1 LNRRSRDGGMK
12 FLRAIFSAWTW
23 RMAWRD
29 SRASRRK
36 LLLFSSSIIIGIA
49 ALVAISSFGQNLR
62 ATIDVQAKSLLGA
75 DLVVAS
81 RDPFTPEMESLFASI
96 GGEQARE
103 VIFSSMAYFPK
114 TAGTRLVQVR
124 ALGPGFPFYGQFE
137 TEPRAAATNF
147 LAGSALVEETL
158 LFQFES
164 AAGDSVK
171 IGNLTLPIAGALRKV
186 PGENAVFSTIAP
198 RVYIPLDKLDAT
210 QLVSEDSLARFKV
223 FFKLPESADIDAL
236 VSRIRPRL
244 EKLRLTVDTVEERK
258 ASLGRT
264 LENLNR
270 FLSLGA
276 LIALLLG
283 AIGIASAIHVHV
295 KQKTSSVAVL
305 RCLGCSVAQTFS
317 VYLAQAI
324 ALGLLGAIAGCGLGL
339 AVQFMLPNVVADFLP
354 FAVQLQIAW
363 GPVLQA
369 VAAGFAVCLIFGL
382 LPLMSVRRVSPLAVL
397 RSFYEPAS
405 PWRDPGQWLVLAA
418 ASAGLLLLARYQAGR
433 WTLAFGFAGALAA
446 AFLLL
451 TILAQILRFVLRKII
466 SPAWPFAWR
475 QGMANLYRPQNRTLL
490 LLLSLG
496 LGVFLVLTLY
506 RTNQIL
512 SGGLIP
518 SDRASQPNAALFD
531 IQPDQ
536 VEAVKEI
543 LGSKKL
549 PLIADVPIVTMRL
562 SSVKRVPVRTLLRDS
577 ERGIPRWVLRR
588 EYRSTYRDSL
598 DSSETLVK
606 GSWPARRTNQNFI
619 PISIEQGIADDLQ
632 VGLNDELVF
641 DLQGVMLTN
650 RIVSIRKV
658 DWRRV
663 QPNFFIVFPSG
674 VLEDA
679 PGFHII
685 TTRVESR
692 EQSAD
697 MQRTVVKALPNISI
711 IDLTLVLDTIDTIL
725 SKVAFVIRFMAG
737 FTVATG
743 LIVLAASVLTG
754 RYQRIQETILL
765 RTLGASRQ
773 QVRRILL
780 AEYLL
785 LGGLSAFTGIL
796 LAEGGAWLLAR
807 YVFEAEFQFAVLP
820 MIIALLAVTTITIL
834 TGLLANRGV
843 LDSPPLEILRSAA

>member
-1 LNRRSRDGGMK
+1 MK
-12 FLRAIFSAWTW
+12 FLRALFSSWTW

-62 ATIDVQAKSLLGA
+62 RTIDIQAKSLLGA
-75 DLVVAS
+75 DLVIAA
-81 RDPFTPEMESLFASI
+81 RDPFTPEMDELFADI
-96 GGEQARE
+96 GGEQVRE
-103 VIFSSMAYFPK
+103 VIFSSMALFPK
-114 TAGTRLVQVR
+114 NAGTRLVQVR
-124 ALGPGFPFYGQFE
+124 ALGRGFPFYGQFE
-137 TEPRAAATNF
+137 TDPPSAAANF
-147 LAGSALVEETL
+147 HSGGALVEETL

-164 AAGDSVK
+164 QVGDQVK
-171 IGNLTLPIAGALRKV
+171 VGHLTLPIVGALRKI

-198 RVYIPLDKLDAT
+198 RIYIPFDKLDAT

-223 FFKLPESADIDAL
+223 FFKLPASVDPDVL
-236 VSRIRPRL
+236 VTRLRPRL

-258 ASLGRT
+258 ADLGRT
-264 LENLNR
+264 LQNLNR
-270 FLSLGA
+270 YLSLGA
-276 LIALLLG
+276 LIALFLG

-305 RCLGCSVAQTFS
+305 RCLGCTVAQTFS

-324 ALGLLGAIAGCGLGL
+324 ALGSLGALLGCALGL
-339 AVQFMLPNVVADFLP
+339 TIQFMLPKIVSDFLP
-354 FAVQLQIAW
+354 FAVQLEIAW
-363 GPVLQA
+363 APVLQA
-369 VAAGFAVCLIFGL
+369 VGAGFAVCLIFAL
-382 LPLMSVRRVSPLAVL
+382 LPLMSVRRISPLAVL

-405 PWRDPGQWLVLAA
+405 PWRDAGQWLVLIC

-433 WTLAFGFAGALAA
+433 WNLAFGFAGALAG

-451 TILAQILRFVLRKII
+451 TILAQILRFAMRKII

-518 SDRASQPNAALFD
+518 KDRTAQPNAALFD
-531 IQPDQ
+531 IQADQ
-536 VEAVKEI
+536 VNAVKEI
-543 LGSKKL
+543 LREKNL
-549 PLIADVPIVTMRL
+549 PLLADVPIVTMRL
-562 SSVKRVPVRTLLRDS
+562 AAVKGVPVRALMRDP
-577 ERGIPRWVLRR
+577 ERQLPRWALRR

-598 DSSETLVK
+598 DSSESLVK
-606 GSWPARRTNQNFI
+606 GSWPVKQIDQNFI
-619 PISIEQGIADDLQ
+619 PVSIEEGIAKDLH
-632 VGLNDELVF
+632 VGIGDELVF

-658 DWRRV
+658 DWKRV
-663 QPNFFIVFPSG
+663 QPNFFMVFPSG
-674 VLEDA
+674 VLEEA
-679 PGFHII
+679 PGFHIM
-685 TTRVESR
+685 TTRVETR

-697 MQRTVVKALPNISI
+697 MQRTVVRALPNVSI
-711 IDLTLVLDTIDTIL
+711 IDLTLVLDTIDAIL
-725 SKVAFVIRFMAG
+725 NKVAFVIRFMAL

-765 RTLGASRQ
+765 RTLGASKQ
-773 QVRRILL
+773 QVRRILV

-785 LGGLSAFTGIL
+785 LGTLAALTGIV

-807 YVFEAEFQFAVLP
+807 YVFEAEFHFAFTP
-820 MIIALLAVTTITIL
+820 MLIALATVSALTTVI
-834 TGLLANRGV
+834 GLIANRGV